1 MSIPYVIILAHAG
14 YKSQHTEQKFGSES
28 SLDKVKHEILTK
40 IAKYVRMMV
49 LAYFGEEYTIAIIEE
64 LFNGNTIP
72 YGLEQKSWIAKA
84 FVDGEWRDM
93 SPSFDEIESTIS
105 NNVSNN
111 DDEYDYKEEDYDY
124 GEDDGDDGEEE
135 DDDDGEEDDND
146 ENGEEEND
154 DDDEAL
160 PE

>member
-28 SLDKVKHEILTK
+28 SLDKVKHEILIK

-105 NNVSNN
+105 NHVSNNVSNN
-111 DDEYDYKEEDYDY
+111 DDEYDYKEDDYDY
-124 GEDDGDDGEEE
+124 EEEE
-135 DDDDGEEDDND
+135 DDDDDG
-146 ENGEEEND
+146 
-154 DDDEAL
+154 EAL